1 MVEIQVTSNLEEA
14 MRILLD
20 PEEYDFLIE
29 LLERKPRTAEEMPKM
44 RALMN
49 MDSPFASEENK

>member
-1 MVEIQVTSNLEEA
+1 

-29 LLERKPRTAEEMPKM
+29 LLERKPRTAEEMPKLFK
-44 RALMN
+44 LMN
-49 MDSPFASEENK
+49 MESPFAEPEDKCTQ

>member
-1 MVEIQVTSNLEEA
+1 

-29 LLERKPRTAEEMPKM
+29 LLERKPRSIEEMPKLH
-44 RALMN
+44 ALMN
-49 MDSPFASEENK
+49 MESPFADLEDKCTQ